1 MPRNTSS
8 QDSESTLTR
17 ITQTFLGVIILTTG
31 AGVSFA
37 AVLIGESGAYNQMQ
51 NSFIGQNLWFAASVL
66 ALAATIVGAVVML
79 FIILELFTAIGQPNL
94 SGRTEY
100 TILGLG
106 GLIGTGLATLA
117 SVTLLFTNADILN
130 QSLPTGSGE
139 SALALAAVAIPFSA
153 IFYTL
158 YTPSKTPVPSNTTN
172 DGNEMEPEV
181 IKQKTEP
188 WSEEAAINPAYPPG
202 KGPDSTATPS
212 NNDNQSPPPA
222 HNSESQ
228 ETGRDPG
235 NNRNTGR
242 DLSDMEF
249 NWQTETDVSF
259 DDIGGMDD
267 LKTKLRNE
275 AIKPLENPEKAEKLG
290 VAAPNIIFHGP
301 PGTGKTYTAEAL
313 ATELGLP
320 FASLSGADIQSK
332 WINESSSM
340 VNNLFS
346 EAREMAAREGGAVV
360 FLDELDS
367 VLKNRSGSGSSHEED
382 NKVVNEFLNHLED
395 TKDHGIVFIG
405 ATNRLEALDDAGIRS
420 GRIDLKIKV
429 GKPDVEAREEILRAQ
444 LDDREHNI
452 PETGIEELAAATD
465 GAVAADLE
473 LLINRAAKNV
483 LTRGGDV
490 IQWSDVEVAVAND
503 N

>member
-1 MPRNTSS
+1 MDN
-8 QDSESTLTR
+8 
-17 ITQTFLGVIILTTG
+17 GVI
-31 AGVSFA
+31 
-37 AVLIGESGAYNQMQ
+37 
-51 NSFIGQNLWFAASVL
+51 
-66 ALAATIVGAVVML
+66 
-79 FIILELFTAIGQPNL
+79 EL
-94 SGRTEY
+94 
-100 TILGLG
+100 
-106 GLIGTGLATLA
+106 
-117 SVTLLFTNADILN
+117 
-130 QSLPTGSGE
+130 
-139 SALALAAVAIPFSA
+139 ALALAAIALPFSV
-153 IFYTL
+153 ISYTL
-158 YTPSKTPVPSNTTN
+158 YTTSKTPVRSNI
-172 DGNEMEPEV
+172 DDDEMDPEAV
-181 IKQKTEP
+181 KQKTEP
-188 WSEEAAINPAYPPG
+188 WSEEAAINPAYPTGEGPNPTDATSSQSTPPVRDQDYPG
-202 KGPDSTATPS
+202 QGADTS
-212 NNDNQSPPPA
+212 DNR
-222 HNSESQ
+222 
-228 ETGRDPG
+228 T
-235 NNRNTGR
+235 TGR
-242 DLSDMEF
+242 DLSDLEF
-249 NWQTETDVSF
+249 AWQRETDVSF

-290 VAAPNIIFHGP
+290 AAAPNIIFHGP

-382 NKVVNEFLNHLED
+382 NKVVIEFLNHLED

-444 LDDREHNI
+444 LDDREHDI

-473 LLINRAAKNV
+473 LLVTRAAKNV
-483 LTRGGDV
+483 LTRDGDV
-490 IQWSDVEVAVAND
+490 IQLSDFH
-503 N
+503 